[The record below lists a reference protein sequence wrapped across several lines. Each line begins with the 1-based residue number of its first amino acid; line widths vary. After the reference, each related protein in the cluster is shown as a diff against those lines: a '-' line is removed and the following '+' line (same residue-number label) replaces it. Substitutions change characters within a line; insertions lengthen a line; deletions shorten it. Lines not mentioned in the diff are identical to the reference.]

1 MNNGLERERPMI
13 FNMGINLDYESSKIK
28 SLAIFYNNFISN
40 KSIENIEM
48 ISPISFQFL
57 FERYGKNEMTNT
69 FAQIKES
76 KEMLDF

>member
-1 MNNGLERERPMI
+1 MI

-48 ISPISFQFL
+48 IGPISCQFL

-69 FAQIKES
+69 FAQILES
-76 KEMLDF
+76 KGMFDF